1 MDEQQKANKARI
13 YGYLVGLV
21 AVVTVV
27 AWKLIAR

>member
-21 AVVTVV
+21 AVVAV